1 VEIVYNA
8 NVTKLIA
15 EKKLKAIEVTDKLTG
30 DVRAIEL
37 NGLFVAVGR
46 VPENNNFANLI
57 DLDASGYAAAGEDCH
72 TRTPGVF
79 VAGDNR
85 AKLLRQLVTAT
96 ADGAMAATEAV
107 KYVNE
112 R

>member
-1 VEIVYNA
+1 
-8 NVTKLIA
+8 
-15 EKKLKAIEVTDKLTG
+15 
-30 DVRAIEL
+30 
-37 NGLFVAVGR
+37 
-46 VPENNNFANLI
+46 
-57 DLDASGYAAAGEDCH
+57 
-72 TRTPGVF
+72 VF